1 MIPVRQGDTA
11 TTERSVLTHELQKKK
26 TKGLDTDTT
35 YNLSVFPETH
45 GSTLG
50 TITGRE
56 IEQAGQGWRQRM
68 GVGL

>member
-1 MIPVRQGDTA
+1 MN
-11 TTERSVLTHELQKKK
+11 SKK

-56 IEQAGQGWRQRM
+56 LEQAGQGWRQGM

>member
-1 MIPVRQGDTA
+1 MIPVRQRDTA
-11 TTERSVLTHELQKKK
+11 ITERSVLTYELQKKKKK
-26 TKGLDTDTT
+26 TKGLDMDTT

-56 IEQAGQGWRQRM
+56 LEQAGQGGGREWE
-68 GVGL
+68 

>member
-1 MIPVRQGDTA
+1 MN
-11 TTERSVLTHELQKKK
+11 SKK

-56 IEQAGQGWRQRM
+56 LEQAGQVSLLFKKEM
-68 GVGL
+68 AEMKDVT

>member
-1 MIPVRQGDTA
+1 MNSKR
-11 TTERSVLTHELQKKK
+11 

-50 TITGRE
+50 TITGRK
-56 IEQAGQGWRQRM
+56 IEQAGQGRRQGM

>member
-1 MIPVRQGDTA
+1 MRQGDTA
-11 TTERSVLTHELQKKK
+11 TTERSVLTYELQK

-56 IEQAGQGWRQRM
+56 LEQAGQGWRQGM